1 MTQIPPRAPKKP
13 LEITL
18 HGQTRT
24 DDYAWLKVDNWQE
37 VMREPAKLDAEV
49 RAYLET
55 ENAYTK
61 AAMADT
67 ESLQAALVKEMRG
80 RIKEDDSSV
89 PAPDGDFAYFT
100 KYDTGGQHP
109 IFARAPVN
117 GGKEQI
123 LLHGDEEAKGLAY
136 FKLGSCDHSPDH
148 RLLAYAADTNGSE
161 IYTIRVR
168 DLETG
173 KNLADKITEAH
184 GGLAWANDGKTI
196 FYTVL
201 DENHRPY
208 RVNRHTLG
216 DDPANNATVYEEK
229 DPGFFV
235 GVGKTQSGKF
245 IEISAH
251 DHTTS
256 EVHLIDADSPGSAPV
271 TVAPRDTGVEYDIA
285 HFGDKLFI
293 LTNADDAEDFK
304 IVEAPLANPGR
315 DNWTDLVPHRQG
327 YLIRSLLE
335 FSGYLVRSEREK
347 GLPRIVIRDL
357 ANGEEHE
364 ISFDEEAYEL
374 GLSPGYEFDTK
385 TLRFT
390 YSSMTTPQQ
399 VFDYDMGSRERT
411 LRKQQEVPSGH
422 DSDDYVTR
430 RIFAASHDGT
440 KVPISVLHHKDTPLD
455 GSAPTLLYG
464 YGSYGISMP
473 ASFVTNR
480 LSLADRGFVYAIAH
494 IRGGT
499 EGGYGWY
506 LNGKLDKKKNTF
518 LDFIAAAEHLIA
530 EGFSS
535 KGWIAIHGGS
545 AGGMLV
551 GASVNMA
558 TDLFAAVVGEVP
570 FVDVLNTMC
579 DKDLPLTPPE
589 WPEWG
594 NPLEDEKAFE
604 YIASYSPYDNVE
616 AKDYPAM
623 LITGGISDPRVT
635 YWEPAKWAAKLRE
648 LKTDDNLLLLKINM
662 EAGHGGAAGRFD
674 RLEEVGLVY
683 AFLLKVFGKT

>member
-1 MTQIPPRAPKKP
+1 MTQTPPSAPKKP

-18 HGQTRT
+18 HGRTRT

-49 RAYLET
+49 RAYLEA
-55 ENAYTK
+55 ENAYTE

-67 ESLQAALVKEMRG
+67 EALQAQLVKEMRG

-89 PAPDGDFAYFT
+89 PAPDGEFAYFT

-109 IFARAPVN
+109 IFARTTVT
-117 GGKEQI
+117 GGEEQI
-123 LLHGDEEAKGLAY
+123 LLHGDKEAEGLAY
-136 FKLGSCDHSPDH
+136 FKIAGCDHSPDQK
-148 RLLAYAADTNGSE
+148 LLAYAADTNGSE
-161 IYTIRVR
+161 LYTIRVR

-173 KNLADKITEAH
+173 ENLADEITEAH
-184 GGLAWANDGKTI
+184 GGLAWANDGQTI
-196 FYTVL
+196 FYTLL

-208 RVNRHTLG
+208 RVNRHRLG
-216 DDPANNATVYEEK
+216 DDPANDATVYEEK

-235 GVGKTQSGKF
+235 GVGKTQSGRF

-256 EVHLIDADSPGSAPV
+256 EVHLIDADAPGSPPV

-293 LTNADDAEDFK
+293 LTNADEAEDFK
-304 IVEAPLANPGR
+304 IVEAPLGDPGR
-315 DNWTDLVPHRQG
+315 ENWADLVPHRQG
-327 YLIRSLLE
+327 CLIRSILE
-335 FSGYLVRSEREK
+335 FSGHLVRSERER

-374 GLSPGYEFDTK
+374 GLSPGYEFDTQ

-399 VFDYDMGSRERT
+399 VFDYNMESRERT

-422 DSDDYVTR
+422 DIDNYVTR
-430 RIFAASHDGT
+430 RIFAESHDGT
-440 KVPISVLHHKDTPLD
+440 KVPISVLYHKDTPLD

-464 YGSYGISMP
+464 YGSYGMSMP

-480 LSLADRGFVYAIAH
+480 LSLVDRGFVYAIAH

-518 LDFIAAAEHLIA
+518 LDFIAAAEHLIQ
-530 EGFSS
+530 EGFSA
-535 KGWIAIHGGS
+535 KGRIAIHGGS

-551 GASVNMA
+551 GATVNMA

-594 NPLEDEKAFE
+594 NPLEDEKAFD

-674 RLEEVGLVY
+674 RLDEVGLVY
-683 AFLLKVFGKT
+683 AFLLKVFDQA